1 VDDGIEAESGEAMI
15 DYQTM
20 SNDIKT
26 RVATVAAPGPVFN
39 KVFNEMD
46 GRERAFHNMPLAN
59 VRWAQDTPEVRAG
72 QDYVVMAT
80 FEIEIV
86 AHSLRTRLEAATIR
100 DQLLFKTRN
109 VLRAGPA
116 SSLTAQGESIVLG
129 PAQPAEIEQDEK
141 EGGFVASVT
150 MAVTVIVFADR
161 S

>member
-1 VDDGIEAESGEAMI
+1 MI
-15 DYQTM
+15 DYQQM
-20 SNDIKT
+20 SDDIKA
-26 RVATVAAPGPVFN
+26 RVETVTGDPLFN

-46 GRERAFHNMPLAN
+46 SRDRAFHNMPLAN
-59 VRWAQDTPEVRAG
+59 VRWAQDNPEVRAG
-72 QDYVVMAT
+72 QDYVVTAT
-80 FEIEIV
+80 FEIEII
-86 AHSLRTRLEAATIR
+86 AHSLRSRRDAATIR

-109 VLRAGPA
+109 VLRQAPTSG
-116 SSLTAQGESIVLG
+116 LTAQGESVVLG

>member
-1 VDDGIEAESGEAMI
+1 MI

-26 RVATVAAPGPVFN
+26 RVETVAGDPHFN

-46 GRERAFHNMPLAN
+46 SREMAFHNMPLAN
-59 VRWAQDTPEVRAG
+59 VRWAQDNPDVRAG
-72 QDYVVMAT
+72 QDYVVICA

-100 DQLLFKTRN
+100 DQLLFKTRE
-109 VLRAGPA
+109 VLRQAPT
-116 SSLTAQGESIVLG
+116 SSLTAQGESVVLG

-141 EGGFVASVT
+141 NGGYIASVT
-150 MAVTVIVFADR
+150 MVVTIIVFANR